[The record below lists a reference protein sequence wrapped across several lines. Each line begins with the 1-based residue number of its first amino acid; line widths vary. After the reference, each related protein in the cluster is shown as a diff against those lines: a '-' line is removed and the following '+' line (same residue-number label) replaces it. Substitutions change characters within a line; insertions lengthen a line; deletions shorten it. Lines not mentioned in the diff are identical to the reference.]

1 MKPPKLILATT
12 TLLIAGLLSSCAP
25 AAPNGW
31 STADEKKATELF
43 TQLCKTQVK
52 ETIYQVA
59 TNVDGYLWV
68 SLWPRFDHVRSTEY
82 ARQVRD
88 PNLAAPP
95 DFCGSCLA
103 APGALLLAPITGAF
117 VEVEEPGTH
126 RVTRAQ
132 FGTKPPSPRDVEI
145 ARPTARY
152 AVSFEDATTP
162 AMRALW
168 VGGSRLK
175 VTDRETGKL
184 MAERLS
190 FVRGNPARLRGPF
203 NTGPWG
209 QTVSCSNDPL
219 AFISFT
225 QKVLIPSTGASK

>member
-1 MKPPKLILATT
+1 MYVALAHSRNLVACDYTWASHLAKAMSMKTPKLILAVT
-12 TLLIAGLLSSCAP
+12 TLLIAGLLSSYAP

-31 STADEKKATELF
+31 SIADEKKATELF

-126 RVTRAQ
+126 
-132 FGTKPPSPRDVEI
+132 S
-145 ARPTARY
+145 
-152 AVSFEDATTP
+152 
-162 AMRALW
+162 
-168 VGGSRLK
+168 
-175 VTDRETGKL
+175 
-184 MAERLS
+184 
-190 FVRGNPARLRGPF
+190 LR
-203 NTGPWG
+203 T
-209 QTVSCSNDPL
+209 
-219 AFISFT
+219 
-225 QKVLIPSTGASK
+225 TGASSTTSAFSGRPALSSGPLSCDAGESTRAA